1 MAMMD
6 IETLEMMLLEVEEK
20 MGKSLDVLKGD
31 VVQIRAGRAN
41 PHILD
46 KIQVEAYGG
55 MSPINQIGN
64 ISVSDGQCLVIS
76 PWDKSLLKSVEK
88 AIQLSNIGI
97 NPTNDGNVVRLVFPM
112 LTDERRREIVKQVK
126 KMGEDG
132 KVAIRNIR
140 RDGLDTFKKLKT
152 NKEITEDQ
160 YAQYEA
166 QIEKLTS
173 KTVEAVDKVIQ
184 DKEKELLTI

>member
-1 MAMMD
+1 MAMD
-6 IETLEMMLLEVEEK
+6 IESLDMMIMECEER
-20 MGKSLDVLKGD
+20 MEKSLDVLKAD
-31 VVQIRAGRAN
+31 VLQIRAGRAN

-46 KIQVEAYGG
+46 KILVEAYGA

-64 ISVSDGQCLVIS
+64 ISVVDGQCLTIS

-88 AIQLSNIGI
+88 AILVSGIGI
-97 NPTNDGNVVRLVFPM
+97 NPTNDGNVIRLVFPM

-140 RDGLDTFKKLKT
+140 RDSLDSFKKLKT
-152 NKEITEDQ
+152 AKEITEDQ